1 MKIDIIEITAGRLS
15 VLANNILHG
24 EKIGQVSRKQKKAD
38 KFLQIKKNGSILKQK
53 LSLINHKIRQF
64 FVKYF

>member
-1 MKIDIIEITAGRLS
+1 MKIDIIEITAGRIS

-24 EKIGQVSRKQKKAD
+24 EKIAQVSGKQKKTD

-53 LSLINHKIRQF
+53 LRSINSEF
-64 FVKYF
+64 L